1 MMRPIGLKNCCTAV
15 FTCAK
20 QHKRMMLKSQ
30 SGIMKEMDLRKFIH
44 RQRTTMTA
52 LLGLC
57 SGRQSFFI
65 DKLAQL
71 VIRES
76 SNMEETSSDAE
87 LSDW

>member
-1 MMRPIGLKNCCTAV
+1 
-15 FTCAK
+15 
-20 QHKRMMLKSQ
+20 MMLKSQ
-30 SGIMKEMDLRKFIH
+30 SSIAKEMDLRKFIH